1 MKSGEITLSVVSHGQ
16 PELVRQLLADI
27 DAIGADGFLKE
38 VIITNNISRISDFT
52 LDSIPLKIIN
62 NKSPKGFGEN
72 HNSAFKHCSSPY
84 FCVVNPDIRTSVD
97 PFESLLE
104 FIEENPFGV
113 VGPKVINLLGQVED
127 SARPFPIFFTLFKKL
142 LRDKSASLYPDN
154 NIPNLPDW
162 VAGMFMLFDSK
173 AFQEVG
179 GFDERY
185 FLYYEDADICARLR
199 NAGWGIG
206 YCRDAEVIHDA
217 RRDSHRKLRYLKWHV
232 SSMIRFLTSS
242 AYRAVKKR

>member
-1 MKSGEITLSVVSHGQ
+1 MCKRDITLSIVSHCQ
-16 PELVRQLLADI
+16 ANLVGQLLEDI
-27 DAIGADGFLKE
+27 DVNGIGHGFKEVVITSNLKE
-38 VIITNNISRISDFT
+38 SAEFTLKSAPLKIITNNE
-52 LDSIPLKIIN
+52 
-62 NKSPKGFGEN
+62 PKGFGAN
-72 HNSAFKHCSSPY
+72 HNAAFEDCTSRF
-84 FCVVNPDIRTSVD
+84 FCVVNPDIRLIAN
-97 PFESLLE
+97 PFPSLLQKTKLE
-104 FIEENPFGV
+104 KLGV
-113 VGPKVINLLGQVED
+113 VGPRVANLEGGLED
-127 SARPFPIFFTLFKKL
+127 SARLFPSFSILLKKL
-142 LRDKSASLYPDN
+142 LGNRSASLYPDN
-154 NIPNLPDW
+154 NIPNSPDW

-199 NAGWGIG
+199 NAGWDIG